1 MKITVLMGGTSSE
14 RNVSLASGI
23 RIVQALRE
31 RGHQVTALDPARGV
45 ISASEEREL
54 STGNV
59 GTEPPSLEALSKVA
73 EGAFLP
79 NLTSMKELRSAD
91 VVFLGLHGVQGEDG
105 TLQALLDMAHVK
117 YTGSGHLSVSYTHLR
132 AHETVLDIV

>member
-54 STGNV
+54 SKKKWGPKHHRSNHYLRWQRGHFSPT
-59 GTEPPSLEALSKVA
+59 SL
-73 EGAFLP
+73 
-79 NLTSMKELRSAD
+79 R
-91 VVFLGLHGVQGEDG
+91 
-105 TLQALLDMAHVK
+105 
-117 YTGSGHLSVSYTHLR
+117 
-132 AHETVLDIV
+132 

>member
-1 MKITVLMGGTSSE
+1 MKIAVLMGGTSSE

-23 RIVQALRE
+23 RVVLALRE

-54 STGNV
+54 SKTKV
-59 GTEPPSLEALSKVA
+59 GAEAPSLESLSKVA

-91 VVFLGLHGVQGEDG
+91 VAFLALHGGQGED
-105 TLQALLDMAHVK
+105 
-117 YTGSGHLSVSYTHLR
+117 
-132 AHETVLDIV
+132 